1 MCFPWSHRWWSAIE
15 SIDSPHERAHP
26 GLIRA
31 LRAAVL
37 ATVFLGAAPASATS
51 LLSQLETEIQKLS
64 ADLSASV
71 VTVRAIRMGGAG
83 SELREVYVGSG
94 VVFEKG
100 WVVTTSSVVAQNASY
115 SIEAPG
121 QVPVPAE
128 LVEYNSDAQMA
139 VLRASGLEAP
149 PAVFDADSRLIPG
162 QMLLVMGNAY
172 GLTGAVSWGVAAGLR
187 DDGLWQV
194 GVTVAPGA
202 SGSPV
207 VNTSGEVVGLIVAAL
222 SDRPTPEFALFA
234 GHTAI
239 MMPAAPVLRLARQIV
254 HEGQVG
260 RAFLGIRPE
269 EVDPNLARALGISQG
284 LLVGAVS
291 FGSPAYAA
299 GLQSGDIL
307 VEVAGRPVPHEEA
320 LRMTLADHC
329 PGEQV
334 SLTVIRQRRLHE
346 FNAVLGT
353 LPQVLPARPGVPPIR
368 EAGGAQAASMQSAS
382 AVDAEIRR
390 LEEQLTELKSKG
402 KRP

>member
-1 MCFPWSHRWWSAIE
+1 VV
-15 SIDSPHERAHP
+15 
-26 GLIRA
+26 
-31 LRAAVL
+31 RAAAFSAVIFTSGSAHAAGLL
-37 ATVFLGAAPASATS
+37 A
-51 LLSQLETEIQKLS
+51 QLETEIQKLA

-71 VTVRAIRMGGAG
+71 VTVRAIRLGAAG

-94 VVFEKG
+94 VVFDSG
-100 WVVTTSSVVAQNASY
+100 WVVTTTSVVAQRAAY

-139 VLRASGLEAP
+139 VFRAPGLLAP
-149 PAVFDADSRLIPG
+149 PAKIDTDSRLVPG

-172 GLTGAVSWGVAAGLR
+172 GLSGAVSFGVAAGLR
-187 DDGLWQV
+187 DDGMWQV

-222 SDRPTPEFALFA
+222 SERPAPEFAQFA
-234 GHTAI
+234 GHTAV
-239 MMPAAPVLRLARQIV
+239 MMPASPAMRLARQIV
-254 HEGQVG
+254 EEGHVG

-269 EVDPNLARALGISQG
+269 PVEPTLARALGISHG

-291 FGSPAYAA
+291 FGSPAYTA
-299 GLQSGDIL
+299 GLLSGDVL
-307 VEVAGRPVPHEEA
+307 VEVAGRPVPDEEA

-329 PGEQV
+329 PGEEV
-334 SLTVIRQRRLHE
+334 GLTVIRSRRVHQLS
-346 FNAVLGT
+346 AVLGQ
-353 LPQVLPARPGVPPIR
+353 LPQVLPTRPAVPASL
-368 EAGGAQAASMQSAS
+368 EADAFPTAASAS
-382 AVDAEIRR
+382 QPTVDAEIRR
-390 LEEQLTELKSKG
+390 LEEQISALKTKG